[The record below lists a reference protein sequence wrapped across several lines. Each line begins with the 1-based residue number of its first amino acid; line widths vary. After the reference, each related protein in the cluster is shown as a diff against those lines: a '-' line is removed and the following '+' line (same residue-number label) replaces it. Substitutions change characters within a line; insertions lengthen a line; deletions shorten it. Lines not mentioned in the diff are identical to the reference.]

1 VQQIEAQFG
10 QLMKKLGYALVSQPT
25 TAVSPRMIHFD
36 AIH

>member
-25 TAVSPRMIHFD
+25 TAVSPECSNLT
-36 AIH
+36 